1 MLCVTCWKEKRANAE
16 YLFLVAT
23 GINQSEELHCLI
35 QGTASIVKSWGCTLC
50 LLLWSQI
57 DGVWGVERWSWRT
70 CVKYTHKLTWEVRE
84 EGEQWSEKI
93 PSSPFADCAESSLGG
108 CPAGC
113 SLVQNFPVVMVQWR
127 HQKSVA
133 SWGWKGKR
141 EEENVGGLWRV
152 VPLCALSCS
161 PSINSGVPKEMLS
174 GWEFVV
180 THSSMSALIIKRSIW
195 LFTSFWL
202 VNSPLILMIFFR

>member
-35 QGTASIVKSWGCTLC
+35 QGSASIVKSWGCTLC

-93 PSSPFADCAESSLGG
+93 SSSPFADCAESSLGG
-108 CPAGC
+108 CPAGR

-127 HQKSVA
+127 HQEKCCF
-133 SWGWKGKR
+133 
-141 EEENVGGLWRV
+141 VGGGKERGKKKMWVGCEGLCLCVLFLALLLLIQVCLRRCWVGGNLW
-152 VPLCALSCS
+152 
-161 PSINSGVPKEMLS
+161 
-174 GWEFVV
+174 
-180 THSSMSALIIKRSIW
+180 
-195 LFTSFWL
+195 
-202 VNSPLILMIFFR
+202 